1 MVTDQSVITS
11 KIFLVAATSRTKALR
26 IKSQGALNN
35 VIKTELRK
43 YSKTALIITSLFVLG
58 IVAACGGSENGADS
72 SEILIDGSST
82 VFPISQAVAEEFR
95 RDRPEVQ
102 IPVGISGTGGG
113 FKRFVTG
120 ETDISDASRPIK
132 ESEME
137 EAAANGIEYTEFTVA
152 YDGLSVAINSA
163 NDFVTCLT
171 TAELKQIW
179 EPGSKVDNWNQVR
192 SEFPSKPLRL
202 YGPDTDSGTF
212 DYFTAEINEEED
224 ASRSDYTASSDD
236 NVLVQGVSGDQG
248 AMGYFGFAYYTEN
261 SGILNVVA
269 VDGGAGCVE
278 PTIATINDGTY
289 SPLSR
294 PMFIYVNNA
303 SLERP
308 EVQDFIKFYM
318 NNAGELAEEV
328 GYVGLSEADY
338 QAQLTD
344 LN

>member
-1 MVTDQSVITS
+1 VQ
-11 KIFLVAATSRTKALR
+11 
-26 IKSQGALNN
+26 
-35 VIKTELRK
+35 KTEQRK
-43 YSKTALIITSLFVLG
+43 LSKLALTLISVLIVAII
-58 IVAACGGSENGADS
+58 AACGGGESGSGNES
-72 SEILIDGSST
+72 TEITIDGSST

-95 RDRPEVQ
+95 RDHPEVQ

-132 ESEME
+132 ESE
-137 EAAANGIEYTEFTVA
+137 AALATKNGIEYTEITVA
-152 YDGLSVAINSA
+152 YDGLSIVLNRA

-171 TAELKQIW
+171 IDELKSIW
-179 EPGSKVDNWNQVR
+179 EPNSSVSNWNQVR
-192 SEFPSKPLRL
+192 SSFPDKPLRL

-212 DYFTAEINEEED
+212 DYFTAEVNGEED

-261 SGILNVVA
+261 ASLLNVLS

-278 PTIATINDGTY
+278 PSVQTINDGSY
-289 SPLSR
+289 NPLSR
-294 PMFIYVNNA
+294 EMYIYVNNA

-308 EVQDFIKFYM
+308 EVRDFIEFYL

-328 GYVGLSEADY
+328 GYVGLPQADY
-338 QAQLTD
+338 QAQID
-344 LN
+344 ALN